1 MRIGQWER
9 FIACADTHGDM
20 VDAEASR
27 AFLAHLAAWKPK
39 HRLLLGDAFDFRPLR
54 RKASAEEQR
63 EHLGPDIAAGKEFI
77 RRMRP
82 THYLLGNHE
91 GRLVRFAEE
100 GAGAVG
106 ELARI
111 GLADIVSVAK
121 GVGATVYP
129 YDKRAGV
136 VKIGKLNF
144 LHGFF
149 VGVTAEQRHANI
161 YGPCLFGHLHRIGEA
176 PVPGLER
183 RQARCIGAICQLDQE
198 YNAHQPSSL
207 AHEHGWAF
215 GVIDKVTGEYHV
227 WQARKVADQWL
238 VPSDIQSL

>member
-1 MRIGQWER
+1 MNIPHWER
-9 FIACADTHGDM
+9 WIACADPHGDM
-20 VDAEASR
+20 ADHEAVA
-27 AFLAHLAAWKPK
+27 AFLRHNASWKAK
-39 HRLLLGDAFDFRPLR
+39 HRLLLGDNFDFRPLR
-54 RKASAEEQR
+54 RKASADEQR
-63 EHLGPDIAAGKEFI
+63 EHLGPDIAAGKRFI
-77 RRMRP
+77 KQMRP

-91 GRLVRFAEE
+91 GRLVRFAQE
-100 GAGAVG
+100 GSGAVG
-106 ELARI
+106 ELAQM
-111 GLADIVSVAK
+111 GLADIMATAK

-149 VGVTAEQRHANI
+149 VGVTAEQRHANV

-183 RQARCIGAICQLDQE
+183 RTARCIGALCKLDMD

-215 GVIDKVTGEYHV
+215 GVCHKKTGEYV
-227 WQARKVADQWL
+227 AWQARKVDGKWL
-238 VPSDIQSL
+238 VPSDIEEL